1 MITWINRPIA
11 NASILKPSS
20 KHHLYTNSVC
30 DYCEVVSKSND
41 CSPRYDFKTAS
52 DGENNTTD
60 LIEDAR
66 LDLTDALL
74 QIKARLLQCTLGTLG
89 DRTGRGVLLVRK
101 CTLSVLYFQVHD
113 DWQECHSQNCHDNGN
128 DVNGSTDRTYLFLRL
143 LVNCIRCRT

>member
-1 MITWINRPIA
+1 MTRHEQARRLHFVSSNSVWNHTGALITR
-11 NASILKPSS
+11 
-20 KHHLYTNSVC
+20 TNSVC

-113 DWQECHSQNCHDNGN
+113 D
-128 DVNGSTDRTYLFLRL
+128 
-143 LVNCIRCRT
+143 